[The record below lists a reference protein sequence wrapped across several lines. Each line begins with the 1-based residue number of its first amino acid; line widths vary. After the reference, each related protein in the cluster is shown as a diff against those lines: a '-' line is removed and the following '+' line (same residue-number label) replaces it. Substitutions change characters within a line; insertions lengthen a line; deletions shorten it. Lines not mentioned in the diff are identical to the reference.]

1 MEAVVRV
8 RGERWRKKVVF
19 GEWVEGTERK
29 IVEGEREAKRRGILR
44 KVEEDIG
51 VGVRVREEEQG
62 LDMGSLGIEVEKVRI
77 EGDWDLATT
86 IAQVSYLFCS
96 VSEEDADWECRNNWR
111 EKHFGDLRRSLSISS
126 LRSPDLSR
134 SSSRR
139 LRMRPRGGMR

>member
-8 RGERWRKKVVF
+8 RGERWMKKLVF
-19 GEWVEGTERK
+19 GEWVKGTERK

-86 IAQVSYLFCS
+86 IAQVTYLFCS

-111 EKHFGDLRRSLSISS
+111 EKYFGDLRRSLRISS
-126 LRSPDLSR
+126 PQLLDRSR
-134 SSSRR
+134 SSRRR